1 MAEPRDVSGWPS
13 LQARPCRYPDPRP
26 AEERRPYVYRG
37 GCVLPL
43 QRGRATTPGGLRVD
57 SAEGPQPLCDWLR
70 ALDAAPLE
78 ERIPVLALG
87 ANAYPP
93 QLREKLRGAP
103 RPLQDDTVPVLG
115 CVLRD
120 AHIVFCA
127 HLSRAGYIPVTARHR
142 PGHAVA
148 AWMQWFTA
156 AQLPLIAA
164 TEGPRYRLV
173 EIAQGGGALTLEG
186 VATHPPRAYTWL
198 HDALLDFGAGP
209 LAFAGA
215 PPSGHAPDPA
225 GRLEVDLLREAIAHF
240 VRAGAPADVWDGCC
254 VPPARRDGLR
264 RYLQAHS
271 APNPPAPQWT
281 VVDTTE
287 PGWAERLQ
295 GGG

>member
-13 LQARPCRYPDPRP
+13 LQARPCRYPDPPP
-26 AEERRPYVYRG
+26 AAERRPYVYRG
-37 GCVLPL
+37 GCVFPL

-57 SAEGPQPLCDWLR
+57 SAEGPQPLRDWLR
-70 ALDAAPLE
+70 ALGAAPLE

-93 QLREKLRGAP
+93 QLREKLRSAP

-120 AHIVFCA
+120 ANLVFCA

-148 AWMQWFTA
+148 AWLQWFTA

-164 TEGPRYRLV
+164 AEGPRYRLV

-186 VATHPPRAYTWL
+186 VATRPPRAYTWL

-225 GRLEVDLLREAIAHF
+225 GRLEVDLLREADRPLRPRRRSH
-240 VRAGAPADVWDGCC
+240 RRLGRLPR
-254 VPPARRDGLR
+254 PPARRDGLR

-287 PGWAERLQ
+287 PGWAERLP